1 LRREPD
7 VLQKLLSSTPTA
19 VVMDSNSKIDNEKS
33 ITKTNLKKRER
44 KENMHDDNDK
54 YDKNV

>member
-1 LRREPD
+1 
-7 VLQKLLSSTPTA
+7 
-19 VVMDSNSKIDNEKS
+19 MDSNSKIDNEKS